1 MKKEE
6 AIRLPG
12 KKMLSAAVRSDE
24 DKARFNAILEA
35 EHYLG
40 ARQPSGNTV
49 YQVIQDEA
57 GEWVAVAL
65 WCGAS
70 YRLDPRD
77 AYIGWDMKKRE
88 ERLGLVVQ
96 LARFAL
102 VSPEHERNM
111 ASRALG
117 CAMRAIGGHYR
128 DAYGYE
134 PAPAESFSDPELHA
148 GTVCLATNWEKLGL
162 SKGFTRDYRDYYV
175 PNGRPKVL
183 WAAWLRRD
191 GRQSLTATV
200 LPEKDAPARAPS
212 RMLPFGDG
220 AVESLFGALMG
231 LGDGRRSN
239 RSVSQAAVLAAVV
252 LAQMCGRTTVS
263 EIVRFAQ
270 GLTQAQ
276 KLLLGFPRCKK
287 NRELCVAPS
296 RKTFDTVMQRV
307 SPSKLAAA
315 LDAFFAGSLGGLPE
329 TLAVDGKYVR
339 DKAGTLNVCDVHGRT
354 LSSTPIKKKGRSP
367 RPRARRSGRSAGSAA
382 PS

>member
-1 MKKEE
+1 MKKDEPPKLSNGKLLSV
-6 AIRLPG
+6 AIQ
-12 KKMLSAAVRSDE
+12 SAE
-24 DKARFNAILEA
+24 DKARFNAILDA

-49 YQVIQDEA
+49 YQVIRDEA
-57 GEWVAVAL
+57 GVWVAIAL
-65 WCGAS
+65 WCGAC

-77 AYIGWDMKKRE
+77 THIGWDMRKRE

-102 VSPEHERNM
+102 VGSGHEINM

-117 CAMRAIGGHYR
+117 CAMRGIGAHYR

-134 PAPAESFSDPELHA
+134 PALAESFSDPELHF
-148 GTVCLATNWEKLGL
+148 GTVYRATNWEKLGL
-162 SKGFTRDYRDYYV
+162 TKGFTRDYRDFYAH
-175 PNGRPKVL
+175 NGKPKVL
-183 WAAWLRRD
+183 WAAWLRKD
-191 GRQSLTATV
+191 GLQSLTATV
-200 LPEKDAPARAPS
+200 LPEKDTPALMPS
-212 RMLPFGDG
+212 QVLPFGDA
-220 AVESLFGALMG
+220 AVESLFGALLG
-231 LGDGRRSN
+231 LGDGRRDN

-287 NRELCVAPS
+287 NRSICVAPS
-296 RKTFDTVMQRV
+296 RKTFDTVLQKV
-307 SPSKLAAA
+307 SPSRLAAA
-315 LDAFFAGSLGGLPE
+315 LDAFFAKSLGGLPE

-354 LSSTPIKKKGRSP
+354 LSSAPIKKKGRSP
-367 RPRARRSGRSAGSAA
+367 RSRARPSGGSGTSAA